1 MEHTETIREM
11 RIMGTEA
18 QLKIA
23 IKDVPEN
30 QLPDGVKGGDTK
42 LIWAAD
48 NADEVENARRTFDD
62 LRKKGFAAFRVNK
75 LGNKG
80 EQMTEFDPAAESVL
94 FIPMMQGG

>member
-1 MEHTETIREM
+1 MEQTETVREM

-23 IKDVPEN
+23 LKDVPEN

-62 LRKKGFAAFRVNK
+62 LRKKGFAAFKVNR

-80 EQMTEFDPAAESVL
+80 EQVFAFDQDAEKLILVPA
-94 FIPMMQGG
+94 MRGG

>member
-1 MEHTETIREM
+1 MEQTGTVREM

-23 IKDVPEN
+23 LKDVPEN

-62 LRKKGFAAFRVNK
+62 LRKKGFAAFKVNR

-80 EQMTEFDPAAESVL
+80 EQVFAFDQDAEKLILVPA
-94 FIPMMQGG
+94 MRGG